1 MSLKEIV
8 EPLLRDG
15 GEPTSRYARAV
26 KLFEF
31 QISLFYRKSFER
43 LVAGTEDSKLTRA
56 RLRAGIRFLQKVEN
70 DLKQQNVFSVRC
82 FAANKDYQLIFDEL
96 FVANGG
102 WSKILHSSG

>member
-70 DLKQQNVFSVRC
+70 DLKQQDKHKIYPKYIG
-82 FAANKDYQLIFDEL
+82 NKLRKL
-96 FVANGG
+96 
-102 WSKILHSSG
+102 L

>member
-31 QISLFYRKSFER
+31 QISLFYQKSFDH
-43 LVAGTEDSKLTRA
+43 LIAGSEDSRLTRA
-56 RLRAGIRFLQKVEN
+56 RLRAGIRFLQKVQN
-70 DLKQQNVFSVRC
+70 DLKRQNVFFSPGFRGEQRLSTY
-82 FAANKDYQLIFDEL
+82 FR
-96 FVANGG
+96 
-102 WSKILHSSG
+102 